1 MSAIYRQFKERRTV
15 DISDLRHAMQGRSL
29 KSFVRKFE
37 EDDIV
42 DPIPEVIREMLELRA
57 GAGKGRGRKNGGEEE
72 EGVEEVEEEEGGGL
86 TQALIR

>member
-1 MSAIYRQFKERRTV
+1 M
-15 DISDLRHAMQGRSL
+15 DISDLRHAMQGRSI

-57 GAGKGRGRKNGGEEE
+57 GAGKGRGKDGEEE
-72 EGVEEVEEEEGGGL
+72 EGMEEVEEEEGGGL